1 MFYVGCFLSSIEG
14 SAVLG
19 LRRLIEDMRVQY
31 KLALGFSIAI
41 VIGLGVTVS
50 GFLGTYK
57 LSALIHENWE
67 VVALERKLLSQN
79 LRFHEQFPQANINA
93 AEILLREQHSYPTE
107 HEDIATST
115 EEALLKAESELVEI
129 EKTLESTRPDSSVS
143 PSSRLTAGEALASA
157 IKSAGLTLSGVSAKI
172 SAEQQTT
179 IQIIYWFLISASV
192 LAMVGSAFAV
202 IVISRQ
208 LVPQIKTTASV
219 AESIAAGDLR
229 ETTRSG
235 RRDEI
240 GQLQRAT
247 HSMCSGLRDLVGR
260 IGESATHLSSASKE
274 LLEDG
279 SESQINIDQ
288 QREQVEQVAVAI
300 NQLVFTV
307 QEIARNTEIAAVS
320 AANSD
325 AKARNGEAL
334 VRDTVAQIEHLGEE
348 MDELGSAME
357 RLRQD
362 GAKIGQ
368 IVNVINSIATQTNLL
383 ALNAAIEAARAGE
396 QGRGFAVVADEV
408 RALAMRTQQS
418 TTEIEGLVDALQ
430 QGSSAASS
438 LVLRGNDR
446 TREIVTKAKDV
457 RSLLLEFGQSI
468 AGIQEMNQ
476 QIAAAAEQQGV
487 AVGEINQNIQ
497 HVRSLA
503 DASATTAERNTKSIR
518 NLAKLGSELTA
529 SVSRF
534 RL

>member
-1 MFYVGCFLSSIEG
+1 
-14 SAVLG
+14 
-19 LRRLIEDMRVQY
+19 
-31 KLALGFSIAI
+31 
-41 VIGLGVTVS
+41 
-50 GFLGTYK
+50 
-57 LSALIHENWE
+57 
-67 VVALERKLLSQN
+67 
-79 LRFHEQFPQANINA
+79 
-93 AEILLREQHSYPTE
+93 
-107 HEDIATST
+107 
-115 EEALLKAESELVEI
+115 
-129 EKTLESTRPDSSVS
+129 
-143 PSSRLTAGEALASA
+143 
-157 IKSAGLTLSGVSAKI
+157 
-172 SAEQQTT
+172 
-179 IQIIYWFLISASV
+179 
-192 LAMVGSAFAV
+192 
-202 IVISRQ
+202 
-208 LVPQIKTTASV
+208 
-219 AESIAAGDLR
+219 
-229 ETTRSG
+229 
-235 RRDEI
+235 
-240 GQLQRAT
+240 
-247 HSMCSGLRDLVGR
+247 MCSGLRDLVGR

-279 SESQINIDQ
+279 SEAQVNIDQ
-288 QREQVEQVAVAI
+288 QRAQVEQVAVAI

-325 AKARNGEAL
+325 AKARSGEAV

-357 RLRQD
+357 RLRLD

-368 IVNVINSIATQTNLL
+368 IVDVINSIATQTNLL

-446 TREIVTKAKDV
+446 TREIITKAKDV
-457 RSLLLEFGQSI
+457 RTLLLEFGQSI
-468 AGIQEMNQ
+468 AGIQAMNQ
-476 QIAAAAEQQGV
+476 QIAAAAEQQGA
-487 AVGEINQNIQ
+487 AVGEINQSIQ

-503 DASATTAERNTKSIR
+503 DASATAAERNTKSVR

>member
-1 MFYVGCFLSSIEG
+1 MLS
-14 SAVLG
+14 
-19 LRRLIEDMRVQY
+19 LRMLIENMRVQY

-41 VIGLGVTVS
+41 IIGLGVTIS
-50 GFLGTYK
+50 GFVGTYK
-57 LSALIHENWE
+57 LSSLIHQNWE
-67 VVALERKLLSQN
+67 VVGLERKLEVLTV
-79 LRFHEQFPQANINA
+79 RFRQQFPEISVNA
-93 AEILLREQHSYPTE
+93 TAVLSPEQHQSNAPRYTNMASS
-107 HEDIATST
+107 IGK
-115 EEALLKAESELVEI
+115 ALPEI
-129 EKTLESTRPDSSVS
+129 EAELSRIQESLDTLRSDSASN
-143 PSSRLTAGEALASA
+143 PSSRQPAAEALAES
-157 IKSAGLTLSGVSAKI
+157 IKNAGLILSGLAAKI
-172 SAEQQTT
+172 YADQQGTVYGV
-179 IQIIYWFLISASV
+179 YWFLISASV
-192 LAMVGSAFAV
+192 LAMIGSAFAV

-208 LVPQIKTTASV
+208 LVPPIKITASV
-219 AESIAAGDLR
+219 AQSIAEGDLR
-229 ETTRSG
+229 EIAPSG

-260 IGESATHLSSASKE
+260 IGESAAHLSSASRE

-279 SESQINIDQ
+279 SEAQINIDQ
-288 QREQVEQVAVAI
+288 QRAQVEQVAVAI

-307 QEIARNTEIAAVS
+307 QEIARNTEIAAGS
-320 AANSD
+320 AASSD
-325 AKARNGEAL
+325 ARARNGEVV

-348 MDELGSAME
+348 MDELGLAME
-357 RLRQD
+357 RLRLD

-368 IVNVINSIATQTNLL
+368 IVDVINSIATQTNLL

-418 TTEIEGLVDALQ
+418 TTEIESLVDALQ

-457 RSLLLEFGQSI
+457 RTLLLEFGQSI
-468 AGIQEMNQ
+468 AEIQAMNQ
-476 QIAAAAEQQGV
+476 QIAAAAEQQGA
-487 AVGEINQNIQ
+487 AVGEINRSIK

-518 NLAKLGSELTA
+518 NLSELGSELTA

>member
-1 MFYVGCFLSSIEG
+1 MLSPS
-14 SAVLG
+14 
-19 LRRLIEDMRVQY
+19 RLIEDMKVQY

-41 VIGLGVTVS
+41 FIGLGVTVS
-50 GFLGTYK
+50 GFVGTYK
-57 LSALIHENWE
+57 LSALIHESWE
-67 VVALERKLLSQN
+67 VVALESKLVSQR
-79 LRFHEQFPQANINA
+79 LRFYEQFPQVNINSTGV
-93 AEILLREQHSYPTE
+93 LLREQYSYPAG
-107 HEDIATST
+107 HKDISIST
-115 EEALLKAESELVEI
+115 EKALSKAESELGDI
-129 EKTLESTRPDSSVS
+129 EKALESTRPDSSVN
-143 PSSRLTAGEALASA
+143 PSSLLVAGEDLASA
-157 IKSAGLTLSGVSAKI
+157 IKSTGLTLSRVSAKI
-172 SAEQQTT
+172 NAEQQRT
-179 IQIIYWFLISASV
+179 IHIIYWFLISASV

-229 ETTRSG
+229 ETTHSD

-247 HSMCSGLRDLVGR
+247 YSMCSGLRDLIGR

-279 SESQINIDQ
+279 SEAQINIDQ
-288 QREQVEQVAVAI
+288 QRAQVEQVAVAI

-320 AANSD
+320 AASSD
-325 AKARNGEAL
+325 ANARNGEAV

-348 MDELGSAME
+348 MDELGLAME
-357 RLRQD
+357 RLRLD

-368 IVNVINSIATQTNLL
+368 IVDVINSIATQTNLL

-457 RSLLLEFGQSI
+457 RALLLEFGQSI
-468 AGIQEMNQ
+468 AGIQAMNQ
-476 QIAAAAEQQGV
+476 QIAAAAEQQGA
-487 AVGEINQNIQ
+487 AVGEINQSIQ

-503 DASATTAERNTKSIR
+503 DASATAAERNTKSIR
-518 NLAKLGSELTA
+518 NLEKLGSELTA
-529 SVSRF
+529 SVSSF

>member
-1 MFYVGCFLSSIEG
+1 MFCVGCSLSSIEG
-14 SAVLG
+14 SAVLS
-19 LRRLIEDMRVQY
+19 LSRLIEDIKVQY

-50 GFLGTYK
+50 GFVGTYK

-67 VVALERKLLSQN
+67 VVALESKLTSQR
-79 LRFHEQFPQANINA
+79 LRFYEQFPQVDINA
-93 AEILLREQHSYPTE
+93 TGVLLREQYSYPAGHENNSIPTE
-107 HEDIATST
+107 N
-115 EEALLKAESELVEI
+115 ALSKAESELADI
-129 EKTLESTRPDSSVS
+129 EKALESTRPDSSVS
-143 PSSRLTAGEALASA
+143 PSNRLALANA
-157 IKSAGLTLSGVSAKI
+157 IKSAGLTLSRVSAKI
-172 SAEQQTT
+172 NAEQQRT
-179 IQIIYWFLISASV
+179 IHTIYWFLISASV

-229 ETTRSG
+229 ETTRSD

-247 HSMCSGLRDLVGR
+247 YSMCSGLRDLVGR
-260 IGESATHLSSASKE
+260 LGESATHLSSASKE

-279 SESQINIDQ
+279 SEAQINIDQ
-288 QREQVEQVAVAI
+288 QRAQVEQVAVAI

-368 IVNVINSIATQTNLL
+368 IVDVINSIATQTNLL

-476 QIAAAAEQQGV
+476 QIAAAAEQQGA

-534 RL
+534 QL